1 MNKIVNV
8 FETFKGK
15 DKGNCGH
22 HYGSSYME
30 AFAIQYKVN
39 SIHDNIKNFSN
50 NVNNFFGV
58 VVRLCEDAI
67 NTSTMG
73 TLESYQ
79 FHDNQLK
86 SFRD

>member
-15 DKGNCGH
+15 DKGHCGH

-30 AFAIQYKVN
+30 TFAILYKMN

-50 NVNNFFGV
+50 NVNNFLGV
-58 VVRLCEDAI
+58 VVRLCEDVI
-67 NTSTMG
+67 NTC
-73 TLESYQ
+73 
-79 FHDNQLK
+79 
-86 SFRD
+86 